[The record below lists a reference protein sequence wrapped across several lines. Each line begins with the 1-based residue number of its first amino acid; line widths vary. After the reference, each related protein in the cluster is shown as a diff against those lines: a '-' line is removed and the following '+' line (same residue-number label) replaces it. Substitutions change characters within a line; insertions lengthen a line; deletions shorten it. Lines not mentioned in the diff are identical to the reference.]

1 MNQIQHALRDRPWRL
16 QRQAV
21 ALVGLGIFI
30 AIFIGALYLAQS
42 ASVST
47 LGRQLEELIARRNQ
61 LEQQNEQL
69 REDIAELRSVPRLLA
84 RAQELGFGP
93 AAENQI
99 EYLYVAEY
107 NPNREPVAVE
117 TVAEANTL
125 PEYDESFIGWAQ
137 QQWDNLVRQFQGF
150 NGGTPNG

>member
-21 ALVGLGIFI
+21 ALIALGIFI

-69 REDIAELRSVPRLLA
+69 REDISELRSVPRLLA
-84 RAQELGFGP
+84 RAQELGFAP

-99 EYLYVAEY
+99 EYLYVAQY
-107 NPNREPVAVE
+107 NPNREPVLTSSAQQTE
-117 TVAEANTL
+117 NL
-125 PEYDESFIGWAQ
+125 PVYDESFVGWLQ
-137 QQWDNLVRQFQGF
+137 QQWDNLVGQFQRF
-150 NGGTPNG
+150 SGGNP

>member
-21 ALVGLGIFI
+21 ALIALGIFI

-61 LEQQNEQL
+61 LEQQNESNRNDSRKKFKLVVQQDTC
-69 REDIAELRSVPRLLA
+69 RRLQDGKGQYKKCA
-84 RAQELGFGP
+84 G
-93 AAENQI
+93 
-99 EYLYVAEY
+99 
-107 NPNREPVAVE
+107 
-117 TVAEANTL
+117 
-125 PEYDESFIGWAQ
+125 
-137 QQWDNLVRQFQGF
+137 
-150 NGGTPNG
+150 

>member
-1 MNQIQHALRDRPWRL
+1 MNQIQHAMRDQPWRL

-21 ALVGLGIFI
+21 ALIALGIFI

-69 REDIAELRSVPRLLA
+69 REDISELRSVPRLLA
-84 RAQELGFGP
+84 RAQELGFTS

-99 EYLYVAEY
+99 EYLYVAQY
-107 NPNREPVAVE
+107 NPNREPVLTASAQQTE
-117 TVAEANTL
+117 NL
-125 PEYDESFIGWAQ
+125 PVYDESFVGWVQ
-137 QQWDNLVRQFQGF
+137 QQWDNLVMQFQGF
-150 NGGTPNG
+150 SGGSS

>member
-21 ALVGLGIFI
+21 ALVALGIFI

-42 ASVST
+42 ASVAT
-47 LGRQLEELIARRNQ
+47 LGRQLEELITRRNQ

-84 RAQELGFGP
+84 RAQELGFEP

-99 EYLYVAEY
+99 EYLYVPDY
-107 NPNREPVAVE
+107 NPNREPVTAASTE
-117 TVAEANTL
+117 QTQNL
-125 PEYDESFIGWAQ
+125 PVYDESFVGWVQ
-137 QQWDNLVRQFQGF
+137 QQWDNLAQQFQGF
-150 NGGTPNG
+150 SGGGS